1 LNSAGRWKASVHALE
16 VIVQSVDDAVAA
28 EQGGADRLELVRDL
42 GRDGLTPDLALAD
55 AICARVRVPVR
66 VMIREEEPF
75 VASSPAVIERMATSA
90 ARFAR
95 LPIDGLV
102 IGILGSDGGIA
113 ADAMRTVLDAAP
125 RCRVTFHRA
134 IEHVR
139 DRAQA
144 LSALA
149 AFPPIDRVLSA
160 GGPGDWAARVRTVE
174 EMSAES
180 PSGVRVMMAIGLE
193 LNGLDLLRPLEIDAH
208 IGRAARWPQ
217 TVDAPVSTE
226 AVRRVKSR
234 LST

>member
-1 LNSAGRWKASVHALE
+1 
-16 VIVQSVDDAVAA
+16 
-28 EQGGADRLELVRDL
+28 
-42 GRDGLTPDLALAD
+42 
-55 AICARVRVPVR
+55 
-66 VMIREEEPF
+66 
-75 VASSPAVIERMATSA
+75 
-90 ARFAR
+90 
-95 LPIDGLV
+95 
-102 IGILGSDGGIA
+102 
-113 ADAMRTVLDAAP
+113 MRTVLDAAP